1 MTLEAPLDAR
11 PVAVPVNSLL
21 ISPILPTLLKL
32 AVPNIVAMFGTTLV
46 AVAETSYI
54 GRLGIE
60 PLAAIALVFPF
71 VMLTQMMSA
80 GAMGGGVSSAISRA
94 IGAGDRDRA
103 ATLAL
108 HAVMIGLL
116 GGLFFTAMM
125 LLFGPQF
132 FMLLGGR
139 GGVLEQ
145 ALQYSQVLFSG
156 AVSIW
161 LVNTLSS
168 VLRGTGDM
176 RLPSATL
183 IGVALVQIVAG
194 GALGLG
200 LAGLPRLGMRGVAA
214 GQLIAFSL
222 GAMFL
227 AWILAS
233 GRSRLRLDFRA
244 FKFQRAMFVDIL
256 KVGAISCVAPLQSVL
271 TILIFTR
278 ILAGFGTATLAGYG
292 MGSRLEFLLTPIAFA
307 FGVASVPMVG
317 MAIGAG
323 LVARARKVAWT
334 AGIASGLTVGLI
346 GVIVAVQPVLWVSL
360 FTRRSRR
367 HRRRLFLFRLGGAG
381 IRDFSGWAPACISPR
396 RVRQRSAARCWPE
409 PDVCCWSPWA
419 AGGWCRST
427 RRPGPCSPWS
437 APRWCCSAS
446 AWPCPSASRAGAN
459 EFATRAA
466 AGIAQLPI
474 FAMQARFRGET
485 HGVPIRPSSLQF
497 WRHFSARLPRTRGPA
512 LTASG

>member
-1 MTLEAPLDAR
+1 MTIDAPLDAR
-11 PVAVPVNSLL
+11 PVPLPANSLL
-21 ISPILPTLLKL
+21 TSPILPTLLKL
-32 AVPNIVAMFGTTLV
+32 ALPNVVAMLGTTLV

-94 IGAGDRDRA
+94 LGAGDRARA

-108 HAVMIGLL
+108 HAVIIGI
-116 GGLFFTAMM
+116 GGGIFFTVMM
-125 LLFGPQF
+125 LLFGRPF

-183 IGVALVQIVAG
+183 IGAAMVQIVAG

-200 LAGLPRLGMRGVAA
+200 LAGLPQLGMRGIAA

-222 GAMFL
+222 GAVFL
-227 AWILAS
+227 AWILVS
-233 GRSRLRLDFRA
+233 GRSRLTLDLRGFR
-244 FKFQRAMFVDIL
+244 FQRAMFVDIL
-256 KVGAISCVAPLQSVL
+256 KVGAISCVSPLQSVL
-271 TILIFTR
+271 AILIFTK

-334 AGIASGLTVGLI
+334 AGASSALIVGLI
-346 GVIVAVQPVLWVSL
+346 GLIVAVDPALWVSL
-360 FTRRSRR
+360 FTGDANVTAAAYSYFAWAGPAFAFFGLGTTLYFASQGAAKVGGPVLAGTG
-367 HRRRLFLFRLGGAG
+367 RLLLVALGGWWLVS
-381 IRDFSGWAPACISPR
+381 IDAPA
-396 RVRQRSAARCWPE
+396 VALFALVGAAMTLFGLG
-409 PDVCCWSPWA
+409 VA
-419 AGGWCRST
+419 ASVHFT
-427 RRPGPCSPWS
+427 RWG
-437 APRWCCSAS
+437 
-446 AWPCPSASRAGAN
+446 
-459 EFATRAA
+459 
-466 AGIAQLPI
+466 Q
-474 FAMQARFRGET
+474 
-485 HGVPIRPSSLQF
+485 
-497 WRHFSARLPRTRGPA
+497 
-512 LTASG
+512 